1 MGNTMESMPITA
13 ESPNNTARQLT
24 PQISETYIRL
34 EEQNNPDLEPEDE
47 GMRIKRLT
55 LLGIVENA
63 EDMSKKWHKIQSR
76 PSTKDQVLGSKNKED
91 RAKLRAEI
99 QKLLQQS
106 NQVADDC
113 EKIRSA
119 YETSQLRQTLSGT
132 AIQS

>member
-1 MGNTMESMPITA
+1 MI
-13 ESPNNTARQLT
+13 LILF
-24 PQISETYIRL
+24 QIDNFTRFFYKNYNHFSEF
-34 EEQNNPDLEPEDE
+34 
-47 GMRIKRLT
+47 
-55 LLGIVENA
+55 GIVENA

-113 EKIRSA
+113 EKIRTA